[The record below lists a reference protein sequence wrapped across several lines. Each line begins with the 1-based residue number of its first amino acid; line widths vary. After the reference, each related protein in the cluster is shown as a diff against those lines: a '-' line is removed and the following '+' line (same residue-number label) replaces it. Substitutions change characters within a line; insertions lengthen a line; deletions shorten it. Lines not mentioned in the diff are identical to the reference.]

1 MRGIAILSS
10 IWVPLASGALLCA
23 TIALFCYEASRE
35 KIAPPVAFYTGTA
48 QKSNAFSTHTG
59 DLAAKLPPLPD
70 KYRRK
75 VIVLVQGRKYP
86 LRPAKGKHLPPS
98 AASAVAED

>member
-1 MRGIAILSS
+1 MRGIAILGS
-10 IWVPLASGALLCA
+10 IWVPLASGALLCV

-48 QKSNAFSTHTG
+48 QKSSAFSTYTS
-59 DLAAKLPPLPD
+59 DLVAKLPPLPD

-86 LRPAKGKHLPPS
+86 LRAAKGKHLP
-98 AASAVAED
+98 AGMATGVAED